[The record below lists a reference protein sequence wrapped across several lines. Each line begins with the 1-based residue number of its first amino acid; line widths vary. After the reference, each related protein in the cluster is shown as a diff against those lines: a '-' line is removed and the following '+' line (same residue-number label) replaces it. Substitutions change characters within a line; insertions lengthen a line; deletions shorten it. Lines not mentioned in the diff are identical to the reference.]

1 MNHNVIGLDIAKH
14 VFHLYTIQSD
24 GKVFKKMLKR
34 QEVLVFFANYP
45 NSLIGIGGL
54 RQFPLLGEKVE

>member
-14 VFHLYTIQSD
+14 VFHLYTIQAD

-34 QEVLVFFANYP
+34 QEVLV
-45 NSLIGIGGL
+45 
-54 RQFPLLGEKVE
+54 PLYLA